1 MKAAAIRHNLR
12 EKSKKQM
19 RSTLIMRE
27 LEHIFSHQLDKWR
40 AWMKKLRPFA
50 FQVEAAAALS
60 YENVRERV
68 NGDYLDFV
76 RNLQGQSG
84 FGEALYNREYLSLF

>member
-60 YENVRERV
+60 YSTKTSERV

-76 RNLQGQSG
+76 
-84 FGEALYNREYLSLF
+84 